1 MQVIEGGPG
10 RGHYLVSSSD
20 SKQLSDF
27 IARAVNDAAL
37 KLIQVMGPEDA
48 PHTALFDM
56 PHDSAANLA
65 RSFQQAGHL
74 KIEPDRPLSMFDSQ
88 PL

>member
-1 MQVIEGGPG
+1 MQAIKAGPG

-27 IARAVNDAAL
+27 IARASDDDAL
-37 KLIQVMGPEDA
+37 KLIQIMGPQTA
-48 PHTALFDM
+48 PHTALYDM
-56 PHDSAANLA
+56 PHDSAAELA
-65 RSFQQAGHL
+65 RRFQEAGHL
-74 KIEPDRPLSMFDSQ
+74 KIEPDRPLSMFESQ